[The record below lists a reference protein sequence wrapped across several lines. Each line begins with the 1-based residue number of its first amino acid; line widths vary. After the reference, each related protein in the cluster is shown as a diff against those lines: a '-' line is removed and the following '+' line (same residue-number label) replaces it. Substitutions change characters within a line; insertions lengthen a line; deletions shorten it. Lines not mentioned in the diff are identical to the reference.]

1 MEYAVC
7 LKTMTIS
14 STMEQL
20 KNKVIEIENEVR
32 YYDEQ
37 QYLDCCDYSGQID
50 TLLRL
55 RKKLIDRYVM
65 DNLDKYID
73 KICEFDERLTDAF
86 RDDFENRKKVKETAT
101 NFHGKNKQIE
111 SNLFLQEE
119 AGKKP
124 FWTYFNHLSSED
136 DSYSLLGV
144 GYAKSFRSKIASK
157 TVQTFDETIR
167 AAKEV
172 RELFM
177 NRPLSASFYY
187 LFEETYF
194 SLMDLISVWNFYCWT
209 TIRVMSEYTTHKI
222 ERYGDKR
229 I

>member
-50 TLLRL
+50 TLLKL
-55 RKKLIDRYVM
+55 RKKLIDRYVI
-65 DNLDKYID
+65 DHLDKYLD

-86 RDDFENRKKVKETAT
+86 RADFEKRKNIMNDVENVLGDSKELE
-101 NFHGKNKQIE
+101 F
-111 SNLFLQEE
+111 SLFLAEDATQ
-119 AGKKP
+119 KP
-124 FWTYFNHLSSED
+124 FELFFNHFSYD
-136 DSYSLLGV
+136 DSYVLSGI

-157 TVQTFDETIR
+157 TVQTFDDTER
-167 AAKEV
+167 AAKES

-177 NRPLSASFYY
+177 NRPLSSSFYY
-187 LFEETYF
+187 LFEETNF
-194 SLMDLISVWNFYCWT
+194 SLLDIIYVRSFYSWT
-209 TIRVMSEYTTHKI
+209 TIRVMNEYTTHQKSYVI
-222 ERYGDKR
+222 K
-229 I
+229 

>member
-1 MEYAVC
+1 M
-7 LKTMTIS
+7 
-14 STMEQL
+14 
-20 KNKVIEIENEVR
+20 R
-32 YYDEQ
+32 YYEEQ
-37 QYLDCCDYSGQID
+37 QYLDCCDYCGQID
-50 TLLRL
+50 TLLKL
-55 RKKLIDRYVM
+55 RKKLIDRYVI
-65 DNLDKYID
+65 DNLDKFID
-73 KICEFDERLTDAF
+73 NICEFDERLTDAF

-101 NFHGKNKQIE
+101 NIHGKNKQIE

-119 AGKKP
+119 AGEKP

-144 GYAKSFRSKIASK
+144 GCAKSFRAKPEKYSEAPK
-157 TVQTFDETIR
+157 TFDETIR

-172 RELFM
+172 RDLFM

>member
-1 MEYAVC
+1 
-7 LKTMTIS
+7 
-14 STMEQL
+14 MEQL

-37 QYLDCCDYSGQID
+37 QYLDCCNYGGEIN
-50 TLLRL
+50 TLLKL
-55 RKKLIDRYVM
+55 RKKILDRYVI

-73 KICEFDERLTDAF
+73 KICEFDERLTSAF
-86 RDDFENRKKVKETAT
+86 RTDFKSKQKVKEVAT
-101 NFHGKNKQIE
+101 NAHGKNKQIE

-119 AGKKP
+119 LGEKP
-124 FWTYFNHLSSED
+124 FWRYFNCFSSED
-136 DSYSLLGV
+136 DSYSILGV
-144 GYAKSFRSKIASK
+144 GCAKSFRAKPEKYSEAPK
-157 TVQTFDETIR
+157 TFDETIR

-194 SLMDLISVWNFYCWT
+194 SLMDLISVWNFYSWT

-222 ERYGDKR
+222 ERYGDKKY
-229 I
+229 

>member
-1 MEYAVC
+1 MNKNEINAQ
-7 LKTMTIS
+7 
-14 STMEQL
+14 MEQL

-37 QYLDCCDYSGQID
+37 QFLDCCDYSEQID
-50 TLLRL
+50 TLLKL
-55 RKKLIDRYVM
+55 RKKILDRYVI

-101 NFHGKNKQIE
+101 NIHGKNKQIE

-119 AGKKP
+119 AGEKP
-124 FWTYFNHLSSED
+124 FWTYFNHFASED
-136 DSYSLLGV
+136 ETYSLLGV
-144 GYAKSFRSKIASK
+144 GCAKSFRAK
-157 TVQTFDETIR
+157 TEKYSEAPKTFDETIR

-177 NRPLSASFYY
+177 NRPLSSSFYY
-187 LFEETYF
+187 LFEETNF
-194 SLMDLISVWNFYCWT
+194 SLLDIIYVRSFYSWT
-209 TIRVMSEYTTHKI
+209 TIRVMNKYTTHQI
-222 ERYGDKR
+222 SD
-229 I
+229 

>member
-1 MEYAVC
+1 MNKNEINAQ
-7 LKTMTIS
+7 
-14 STMEQL
+14 MEQL

-37 QYLDCCDYSGQID
+37 QFLDCCDYSEQID
-50 TLLRL
+50 TLLKL
-55 RKKLIDRYVM
+55 RKKILDRYVI

-101 NFHGKNKQIE
+101 NIHGKNKQIE

-119 AGKKP
+119 AGEKP
-124 FWTYFNHLSSED
+124 FWTYFNHFASED
-136 DSYSLLGV
+136 ETYSLLGV
-144 GYAKSFRSKIASK
+144 GCAKSFRVK
-157 TVQTFDETIR
+157 TEKYSEAPETFDETIR

-177 NRPLSASFYY
+177 NRPLSSSFYY
-187 LFEETYF
+187 LFEETNF
-194 SLMDLISVWNFYCWT
+194 SLLDIIYVRSFYSWT
-209 TIRVMSEYTTHKI
+209 TIRVMNKYTTHQI
-222 ERYGDKR
+222 SD
-229 I
+229 

>member
-1 MEYAVC
+1 
-7 LKTMTIS
+7 
-14 STMEQL
+14 MEQL
-20 KNKVIEIENEVR
+20 KDKIVEIENEVR

-37 QYLDCCDYSGQID
+37 QFLDCCDYWEQID
-50 TLLRL
+50 TLLKL
-55 RKKLIDRYVM
+55 RKKIIDRYVI
-65 DNLDKYID
+65 DNIDKFID

-86 RDDFENRKKVKETAT
+86 RANFESMQKVKEVAT
-101 NFHGKNKQIE
+101 NVHGKNKQIE

-119 AGKKP
+119 LGEKP
-124 FWTYFNHLSSED
+124 FWRYFNCFSSED
-136 DSYSLLGV
+136 DSYSILGV
-144 GYAKSFRSKIASK
+144 GCAKSFRAKPEKYSEAPK
-157 TVQTFDETIR
+157 TFDETIR

-194 SLMDLISVWNFYCWT
+194 SLMDLIGVWNFYCWT

-222 ERYGDKR
+222 ERYGNKKYWWWTG
-229 I
+229 IYKI